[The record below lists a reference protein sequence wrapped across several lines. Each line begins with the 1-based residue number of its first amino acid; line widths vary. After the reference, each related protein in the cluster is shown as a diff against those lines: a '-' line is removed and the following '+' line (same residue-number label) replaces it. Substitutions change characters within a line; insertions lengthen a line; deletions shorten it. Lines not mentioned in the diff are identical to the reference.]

1 MQIPVMAILLALGVA
16 LLITPLVRKW
26 AFKWGAL
33 DRPNQRKV
41 HHQVMPRLGGLAVF
55 IGFTTAVLLTQQLSE
70 HIIGLLVGGGLI
82 ILLGFAD
89 DTRGLSP
96 KVKLA
101 GQVAAA
107 CAVAVP
113 QYFGLRVEI
122 LTNPFS
128 SEGYLALGLLISIL
142 VTVLWIVSVTN
153 AVNLIDGLDGLAGG
167 TVCIASLTLAA
178 VVWIETVQSEVG
190 GSQGQ
195 FEAITLALILA
206 AAVLGFLR
214 YNFYPARI
222 FLGDSGSM
230 YLGFSV
236 AVLSVMGLAKGATFI
251 SVIIPVVILGIPLLD
266 TICAII
272 RRFNG
277 QKPIFQPDKQ
287 HLHHRLMKMGLNH
300 RQAVL
305 CIYGVN
311 IVLGLS
317 AILLTLLTPNQAI
330 IFLVVLSTAV
340 LILANKLGVTG
351 ARGRAA
357 YTTQPNKQQ
366 RSSHM

>member
-1 MQIPVMAILLALGVA
+1 MQIPVTAILLALGVV

-55 IGFTTAVLLTQQLSE
+55 IAFTTAVLLTQQISG
-70 HIIGLLVGGGLI
+70 HIIGLLLGGGLI
-82 ILLGFAD
+82 ILLGFVD
-89 DTRGLSP
+89 DTRGISP
-96 KVKLA
+96 RVKLA
-101 GQVAAA
+101 GQLVAA
-107 CAVAVP
+107 CAVAVIP
-113 QYFGLRVEI
+113 FFGLRVEI

-128 SEGYLALGLLISIL
+128 EEYFALGLLSIP

-178 VVWIETVQSEVG
+178 VVWIETNRNAAGASP
-190 GSQGQ
+190 GQ
-195 FEAITLALILA
+195 YEAIALALILA

-214 YNFYPARI
+214 YNFYPAKI
-222 FLGDSGSM
+222 FLGDTGSM

-236 AVLSVMGLAKGATFI
+236 AVLSVMGLAKSATFI

-317 AILLTLLTPNQAI
+317 AILLTLLTPKQAI

-351 ARGRAA
+351 ARSRAA

>member
-1 MQIPVMAILLALGVA
+1 MQIPVTAILLALGVA

-33 DRPNQRKV
+33 DRPEQRKV
-41 HHQVMPRLGGLAVF
+41 HRKVMPRLGGLAVF
-55 IGFTTAVLLTQQLSE
+55 IAFTTAVLLTQELSPN
-70 HIIGLLVGGGLI
+70 IMGLLVGGGLI
-82 ILLGFAD
+82 ILLGIVD

-101 GQVAAA
+101 GQVVAA
-107 CAVAVP
+107 CAVI
-113 QYFGLRVEI
+113 YFEVTVKF

-128 SEGYLALGLLISIL
+128 DEMLALGLLSIP

-178 VVWIETVQSEVG
+178 VVWIESAVSG
-190 GSQGQ
+190 GSPGQ
-195 FEAITLALILA
+195 YEAITLALILA

-222 FLGDSGSM
+222 FLGDTGSM

-236 AVLSVMGLAKGATFI
+236 AVLSVMGLAKSATFI

-266 TICAII
+266 TTCAII
-272 RRFNG
+272 RRFHE
-277 QKPIFQPDKQ
+277 QKPIFQPDKE
-287 HLHHRLMKMGLNH
+287 HLHHRLMGIGLSH

-311 IVLGLS
+311 IMLGLS
-317 AILLTLLTPNQAI
+317 AILLTLMTTKQAI
-330 IFLVVLSTAV
+330 IFLVVLSTVV

-351 ARGRAA
+351 ARRRTA
-357 YTTQPNKQQ
+357 YSTQPKKQQ

>member
-41 HHQVMPRLGGLAVF
+41 HQQVMPRLGGLAVF
-55 IGFTTAVLLTQQLSE
+55 IAFTTAVLLTQEISS
-70 HIIGLLVGGGLI
+70 HIIGLLVGGALI
-82 ILLGFAD
+82 ILLGFVD
-89 DTRGLSP
+89 DTRGISP

-101 GQVAAA
+101 GQLVAA
-107 CAVAVP
+107 CAVIP
-113 QYFGLRVEI
+113 FGLQVNFV
-122 LTNPFS
+122 TNPFS
-128 SEGYLALGLLISIL
+128 DELLALGLLSIP
-142 VTVLWIVSVTN
+142 VTVMWIVSVTN

-167 TVCIASLTLAA
+167 TVCIAALTLAA
-178 VVWIETVQSEVG
+178 VVWIEAAMSG
-190 GSQGQ
+190 GSAGQ
-195 FEAITLALILA
+195 SQAIALALILA

-214 YNFYPARI
+214 YNFYPAKI
-222 FLGDSGSM
+222 FLGDTGSM

-236 AVLSVMGLAKGATFI
+236 AVLSVMGLAKSATFI

-266 TICAII
+266 TTCAII
-272 RRFNG
+272 RRFQG
-277 QKPIFQPDKQ
+277 QKPITQPDKE

-317 AILLTLLTPNQAI
+317 AILLTLLTDKQAV
-330 IFLVVLSTAV
+330 IFLVILSTAV

-351 ARGRAA
+351 ARGRMA

-366 RSSHM
+366 RSSHL

>member
-1 MQIPVMAILLALGVA
+1 MQIPLMAILLALGVA

-26 AFKWGAL
+26 AFKLGAL
-33 DRPNQRKV
+33 DRPEQRKV
-41 HHQVMPRLGGLAVF
+41 HQKVMPRLGGLAVF
-55 IGFTTAVLLTQQLSE
+55 IAFTTAVLLTQELSSN
-70 HIIGLLVGGGLI
+70 ILGLLVGGGLI
-82 ILLGFAD
+82 ILLGIAD

-101 GQVAAA
+101 GQVVAS
-107 CAVAVP
+107 CAVI
-113 QYFGLRVEI
+113 YFGVTVEF
-122 LTNPFS
+122 LTNPFTNPFS
-128 SEGYLALGLLISIL
+128 DEMLALGFLSIP

-167 TVCIASLTLAA
+167 TVCIASLTLAT
-178 VVWIETVQSEVG
+178 VVWIESTVP
-190 GSQGQ
+190 GQ
-195 FEAITLALILA
+195 YEAINLALILA

-222 FLGDSGSM
+222 FLGDTGSM

-236 AVLSVMGLAKGATFI
+236 AVLSVMGLAKSATFI

-266 TICAII
+266 TTCAII
-272 RRFNG
+272 RRFLG
-277 QKPIFQPDKQ
+277 QKPIFQPDKE
-287 HLHHRLMKMGLNH
+287 HLHHRLMKMGLSH
-300 RQAVL
+300 RQVVL

-311 IVLGLS
+311 IVLGVS
-317 AILLTLLTPNQAI
+317 AIVLTLMTPKQAI

-351 ARGRAA
+351 ARSRAA

-366 RSSHM
+366 RSSHL